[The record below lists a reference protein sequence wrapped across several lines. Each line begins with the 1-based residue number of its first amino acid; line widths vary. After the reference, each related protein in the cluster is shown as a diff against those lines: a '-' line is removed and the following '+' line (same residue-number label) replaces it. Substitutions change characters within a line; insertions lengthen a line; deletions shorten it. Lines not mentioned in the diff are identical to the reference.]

1 LGSWFWHYE
10 TADEVNRLSDPERQ
24 GPPVDRAPKA
34 GGGTVAVSTDIT
46 ELKHIEERLQ
56 ESLARYDLAMRFE

>member
-1 LGSWFWHYE
+1 M
-10 TADEVNRLSDPERQ
+10 SDPERQ